1 VRDIKVVN
9 AANNDRIGQKQCLV
23 QRHVSTTVCLQVLA
37 ITVSFLR
44 PSLAI
49 TILANPRLHNQH
61 GDFGTGGV
69 VTAFVIADTRLVGS
83 TSLDTAAF
91 ASFAGRLTHAI
102 AAAISLQRHGRCGTG
117 AVKAIDRGSLPQ
129 YWWYTKDI
137 SAPEVALQTHKRHPT
152 DALQEVAMWTWDSG
166 AK

>member
-1 VRDIKVVN
+1 MSNCCSR
-9 AANNDRIGQKQCLV
+9 V
-23 QRHVSTTVCLQVLA
+23 QLLSWGNRE
-37 ITVSFLR
+37 
-44 PSLAI
+44 
-49 TILANPRLHNQH
+49 
-61 GDFGTGGV
+61 GDFGTGGA
-69 VTAFVIADTRLVGS
+69 VTAFVTADTGWAGS

-117 AVKAIDRGSLPQ
+117 AVKAIDRVSLPQ
-129 YWWYTKDI
+129 YWWYTRDL
-137 SAPEVALQTHKRHPT
+137 SAPEVALQTHERHPT